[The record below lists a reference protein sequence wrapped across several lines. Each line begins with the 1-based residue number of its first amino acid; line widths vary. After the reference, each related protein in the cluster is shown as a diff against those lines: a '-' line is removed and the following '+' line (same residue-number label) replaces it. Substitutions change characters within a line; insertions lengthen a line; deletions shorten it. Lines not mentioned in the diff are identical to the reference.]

1 MRPGSG
7 SHLRRAGERWWPWIL
22 LLILVVAALLRFPAL
37 DRVPP
42 GFQFDEGYNAH
53 DALRVLQGD
62 RPIFLPENGGR
73 EVLYTY
79 LQALAMALFGPNVVA
94 LRLTSAVL
102 GLLTVAAVFFLV
114 RLMWR
119 GQGPSST
126 LLGLLTA
133 AIVAVTYWH
142 VHFSR
147 YGIRAISLP
156 LLEVLLFY
164 AFWRG
169 SCVPATGG
177 GLRRT
182 TWWVLGGALLGLGP
196 YTHPA
201 GRFLPFVLVA
211 FGAYVGLSRRAWP
224 RALLSQLI
232 VMGAIALLMFVPLGG
247 YFAHN
252 PDAFSGHAGLVS
264 VFNREAAGEGAVAAL
279 ARNVVGVLG
288 MFAFRGDGAW
298 NHNLAGRPV
307 WDPLMALCFA
317 LGCVLL
323 AIRLVRRPEGADGT
337 GDDTASAAI
346 GTGHDPAVFWVLWL
360 AVMFLPT
367 LLSTG
372 APDFSRST
380 AAIPALCFLPA
391 LGLTSIV
398 RRLGREHRLVA
409 ATVVALVL
417 LVTTALTAYDTF
429 VRFPQSPETYPIYD
443 VDKIEVAGHLR
454 AWAAT
459 DTVYLSPLWFEHAT
473 LNFLTLGLG
482 LKSFDSGETL
492 VLPDRA
498 SGRDAVY
505 VYSWEQTPYI
515 DAFAER
521 MGPLAE
527 RVDVPNRWGGQLLV
541 TFRVP
546 AARLPD
552 AARPLDSLADAGFGL
567 LPAQRFE
574 PPVELD
580 GPVRLLG
587 CTLPESIPAGAA
599 GPLTLFWQ
607 ATGPIATDYTVFVHA
622 LDRRD
627 RRWGQDDRRPNQGGY
642 PTTVWSAGDVIIDQ
656 YWPAIDPCAPAGP
669 LELVAGLYDYATGER
684 LRARDGLA
692 GVPLGTVEVTP
703 PQRLTLRDRTPAQ
716 PIEQDID
723 GLRLLGTDAL
733 PESVNAGETL
743 PLNLYWQA
751 RNDLTDG
758 VTWMLALRP
767 NSGDAVTLGAFAPS
781 VPTSAWREGDG
792 ICTHHDVTVPLETAA
807 ETYTLSLDVPGAPE
821 HVTLG
826 QVTVET
832 PARAFDLPMGLADS
846 GPARRVEYRFGNAI
860 ELAGV
865 ELPTEAVGAGKT
877 LPVTLYWRA
886 DAPVDTG
893 YTVFVHLLDDSGTLC
908 AQRDTIPAD
917 GTRPTTGWLP
927 GEVICDT
934 IVLPIPADATAGTY
948 RVAVGMYRALDGR
961 RLPVTGADGNP
972 VAGERVVLDT
982 PVEVLP

>member
-1 MRPGSG
+1 MRRTSG
-7 SHLRRAGERWWPWIL
+7 SHLIRAGERWWPWIL
-22 LLILVVAALLRFPAL
+22 LSILVVAALLRFPAL

-119 GQGPSST
+119 GAEASST

-164 AFWRG
+164 AFWCG
-169 SCVPATGG
+169 CCVPATGG

-182 TWWVLGGALLGLGP
+182 TWWVLGGVLLGLGP

-211 FGAYVGLSRRAWP
+211 FVAYVGLSRRAWP
-224 RALLSQLI
+224 RVLLSQLI

-264 VFNREAAGEGAVAAL
+264 VFNREAAGSGAITAL
-279 ARNVVGVLG
+279 AHNVVDVLG

-307 WDPLMALCFA
+307 WDALMAACFA
-317 LGCVLL
+317 VGCVLL
-323 AIRLVRRPEGADGT
+323 AIRLFRRSESTNGIDGDTTPPACGADR
-337 GDDTASAAI
+337 
-346 GTGHDPAVFWVLWL
+346 DPAVFWVLWL

-391 LGLTSIV
+391 LGLVSIV
-398 RRLGREHRLVA
+398 RWLGRERRLVA
-409 ATVVALVL
+409 GAVVGAALC
-417 LVTTALTAYDTF
+417 VTTTLTAYDYF

-443 VDKIEVAGHLR
+443 VDKIEVADHLR
-454 AWAAT
+454 EWAQT

-492 VLPDRA
+492 VLPNRA

-541 TFRVP
+541 TFHVP
-546 AARLPD
+546 SGHLPD

-574 PPVELD
+574 PPVELN

-642 PTTVWSAGDVIIDQ
+642 PTTAWSAGDVVIDQ

-684 LRARDGLA
+684 LRARSGLD
-692 GVPLGTVEVTP
+692 GVPFGTVEVTP

-716 PIEQDID
+716 RIEQDLD
-723 GLRLLGTDAL
+723 GLRLLGTDGL

-751 RNDLTDG
+751 RSDLRAD
-758 VTWMLALRP
+758 VSWMLALRP
-767 NSGDAVTLGAFAPS
+767 DSGDAVTLGAFGPS
-781 VPTSAWREGDG
+781 VPTSTWRKGDG
-792 ICTHHDVTVPLETAA
+792 ICTHHDVSVPREMAA
-807 ETYTLSLDVPGAPE
+807 GTYTLSLDVPGVPE
-821 HVTLG
+821 PVTLG
-826 QVTVET
+826 EVTVET
-832 PARAFDLPMGLADS
+832 PARAFALPVGLADS
-846 GPARRVEYRFGNAI
+846 GPARRVDYRLGDAI
-860 ELAGV
+860 DLAGY
-865 ELPTEAVGAGKT
+865 ELPADAVRAGEA

-886 DAPVDTG
+886 NAPVDAG
-893 YTVFVHLLDDSGTLC
+893 YTVFVHLLGDSGTLR

-927 GEVICDT
+927 GEVISDT
-934 IVLPIPADATAGTY
+934 IVLPIPADAAAGTY

-961 RLPVTGADGNP
+961 RLPVTAAGGSP
-972 VAGERVVLDT
+972 IAGEQVVLDT